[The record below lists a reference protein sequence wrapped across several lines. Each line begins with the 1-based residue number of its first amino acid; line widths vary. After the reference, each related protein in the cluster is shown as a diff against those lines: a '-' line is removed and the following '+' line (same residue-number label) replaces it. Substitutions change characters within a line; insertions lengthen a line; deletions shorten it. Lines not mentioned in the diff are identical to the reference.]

1 MYFKGGQPRPGLS
14 TEPTSFAGGHT
25 THTTES
31 SPDQIG
37 LHRPV
42 QSRMISGSKVRSGNS
57 IYTPAAGNGPVQ
69 IQMIQGSKVSD
80 ENSIRTFAAAKGPV
94 QSRMIHGSNV
104 PGGNSIRPFTAA
116 NGPFHTAYDPFD
128 FPPKL
133 DQDRWTAP
141 VSVCHACGNAIK

>member
-1 MYFKGGQPRPGLS
+1 MSQSTMYFKGGQPHPGLS

-37 LHRPV
+37 LHIPV
-42 QSRMISGSKVRSGNS
+42 QSRMISGS
-57 IYTPAAGNGPVQ
+57 
-69 IQMIQGSKVSD
+69 
-80 ENSIRTFAAAKGPV
+80 
-94 QSRMIHGSNV
+94 NV
-104 PGGNSIRPFTAA
+104 LGGNSIRPFTAA

-133 DQDRWTAP
+133 DQDRWPAP